1 MAAVPLMALAVAW
14 HFHTKKHQF
23 RKIGK
28 EEVVRKMIPGYSRTY
43 QLIRFIIFLL
53 AFTLI
58 ITAIANPRTS
68 STMENV
74 ERKGTDVLVALDVS
88 KSMLADDVIPNR
100 LELAKSYLYD
110 LFEASSNDRI
120 GMIVFAGKPYLQMPL
135 STDHSAAYMYLRYA
149 GPDMIPSQGTVLSE
163 VMQMAIQAF
172 NSKERT
178 YKTLILVTDGEA
190 HDPEAEEVARQ
201 LKENGIMVITV
212 GIGTPGGTRVID
224 PLTGAPKRDN
234 TGNVVISQLNERLL
248 AQIAALTNGKYIYL
262 NDVDKAVEVT
272 REMLNGV
279 EDIIIEDQAFMSYT
293 NYFQWLIALG
303 VILLIIEFVFPERKF
318 EK

>member
-74 ERKGTDVLVALDVS
+74 ERKGADVLVALDVS

-248 AQIAALTNGKYIYL
+248 AQIAAQTNGKYIYL

>member
-110 LFEASSNDRI
+110 LFKASSNDRI

-248 AQIAALTNGKYIYL
+248 AQIAAQTNGKYIYL

>member
-234 TGNVVISQLNERLL
+234 TGNVVISQLNGRLL
-248 AQIAALTNGKYIYL
+248 AQIAAQTNGKYIYL

>member
-1 MAAVPLMALAVAW
+1 
-14 HFHTKKHQF
+14 
-23 RKIGK
+23 
-28 EEVVRKMIPGYSRTY
+28 
-43 QLIRFIIFLL
+43 
-53 AFTLI
+53 
-58 ITAIANPRTS
+58 
-68 STMENV
+68 
-74 ERKGTDVLVALDVS
+74 
-88 KSMLADDVIPNR
+88 MLADDVIPNR

-234 TGNVVISQLNERLL
+234 TGNVVISQLNGRLL
-248 AQIAALTNGKYIYL
+248 AQIAAQTNGKYIYL

>member
-1 MAAVPLMALAVAW
+1 MALAVAW

-74 ERKGTDVLVALDVS
+74 ERKGADVLVALDVS

-248 AQIAALTNGKYIYL
+248 AQIAAQTNGKYIYL